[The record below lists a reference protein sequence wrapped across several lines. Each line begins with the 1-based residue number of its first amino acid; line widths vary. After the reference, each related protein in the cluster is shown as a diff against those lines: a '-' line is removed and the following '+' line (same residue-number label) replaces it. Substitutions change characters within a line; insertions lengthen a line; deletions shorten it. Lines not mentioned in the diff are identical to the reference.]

1 MVTEP
6 SPLLRM
12 SVAGR
17 ADAGILL
24 LLLLAQSA
32 STVLIIIIII
42 IIIKCRRL
50 HGNVPSKLR
59 GCAAA
64 HVAKKRRAAVSNC
77 RAVISNVISV
87 MYI

>member
-32 STVLIIIIII
+32 STVLIIIII